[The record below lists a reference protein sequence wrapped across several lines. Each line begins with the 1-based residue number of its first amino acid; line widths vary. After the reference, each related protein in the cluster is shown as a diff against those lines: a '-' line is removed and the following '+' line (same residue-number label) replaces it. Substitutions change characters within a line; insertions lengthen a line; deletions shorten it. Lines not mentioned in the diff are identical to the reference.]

1 MPAQRLPH
9 ASLLGAPGRRS
20 VPAPTKRANVADHDI
35 APVLTQLSVNDERHA
50 VACRPD
56 ATLLD
61 TLREDLGLTGTKAV
75 CEMGD
80 CGACTVLLDDRA
92 VYSCLVLTAE
102 CGDRR
107 IDTIEGVSTGQDL
120 DPIQVAFVDHDA
132 FQCGFCTPGQIM
144 SLVALR
150 RRSETPSRADIEAA
164 LAGNLCRC
172 GAYRHILDAAG
183 SALGVDV
190 AVEVRR

>member
-1 MPAQRLPH
+1 MADDD
-9 ASLLGAPGRRS
+9 
-20 VPAPTKRANVADHDI
+20 PAPI
-35 APVLTQLSVNDERHA
+35 LTRLSVNDEHHA
-50 VACRPD
+50 VASRPD
-56 ATLLD
+56 TPLLD

-80 CGACTVLLDDRA
+80 CGACTVLVDDRA

-107 IDTIEGVSTGQDL
+107 IDTIEGVAKGQDL
-120 DPIQVAFVDHDA
+120 DPIQTAFVEHDA

-150 RRSETPSRADIEAA
+150 RAAPTPSSRPDSADVESA

-172 GAYRHILDAAG
+172 GAYRHILSAAG
-183 SALGVDV
+183 AALGVE
-190 AVEVRR
+190 VEVR